1 MEFIIIFFIALALA
15 MDAFAVSLAYGSAVI
30 QHTPENTFKVAGFF
44 GGFQAVMPLL
54 GWFLGERFLSY
65 ISGFDHWVA
74 FFLLVLVSGR
84 MIYEAFKESELKG
97 WFEPMK
103 FGILLG
109 LSVAVSIDALITGI
123 SFSFLRVSVF
133 LAVLIIGIVTF
144 SLSLIGIYAGRS
156 LGQRFRRWARF
167 FGGIMLIVIATKILI
182 EHL

>member
-1 MEFIIIFFIALALA
+1 

-84 MIYEAFKESELKG
+84 MIYEAFKE
-97 WFEPMK
+97 
-103 FGILLG
+103 
-109 LSVAVSIDALITGI
+109 
-123 SFSFLRVSVF
+123 
-133 LAVLIIGIVTF
+133 
-144 SLSLIGIYAGRS
+144 
-156 LGQRFRRWARF
+156 
-167 FGGIMLIVIATKILI
+167 
-182 EHL
+182 